1 MQTLLGAGG
10 SVGNELAKALKT
22 HTDRIRL
29 VSRNPQKVHPEDEV
43 FKADLTK
50 TEEVMEA
57 VKGSKIVY
65 LIVGYPYSVKV
76 WAEMWPIT
84 MEHVIKACL
93 AHKAKLV
100 FFDNIYMYDPRHL
113 APMNEETPHN
123 PSSEKGKIRKR
134 IVDRLWK
141 AVREE
146 GLEALIARSADFYGP
161 GLERNGVLRDTVI
174 TPLSKGKKANWM
186 KSLDYKHSYTY
197 VPDAAKAT
205 ALLGNTPDAYGESWH
220 LPTASQP
227 LTGKEWVELIA
238 KEFGVKA
245 RVRVISDFMLKL
257 IGIFVPVMREL
268 PEMNYQYDRDYIF
281 DSSKFELEFS
291 MKPTPYREGIRRI
304 IKEDFSG

>member
-29 VSRNPQKVHPEDEV
+29 VSRNPQKVNPEDEV

-50 TEEVMEA
+50 AEEVMEA

-76 WAEMWPIT
+76 WEEMWPIT
-84 MEHVIKACL
+84 MKNVIQACL

-100 FFDNIYMYDPRHL
+100 FFDNIYMYDPRYL

-123 PSSEKGKIRKR
+123 PSSEKGKIRKQ
-134 IVDRLWK
+134 IVDMLWM

-174 TPLSKGKKANWM
+174 SPLSKGKKAMWM

-227 LTGKEWVELIA
+227 PTGKEWVDLIA

-291 MKPTPYREGIRRI
+291 MKPTPYREGIRQI
-304 IKEDFSG
+304 IQEDFSG

>member
-22 HTDRIRL
+22 HTDKIRL
-29 VSRNPQKVHPEDEV
+29 VSRNPRKVNPEDEV

-50 TEEVMEA
+50 SEEVLEA

-65 LIVGYPYSVKV
+65 LIVGYPYSVNV

-84 MEHVIKACL
+84 MKNVINACL
-93 AHKAKLV
+93 AHKSKLV
-100 FFDNIYMYDPRHL
+100 FFDNIYMYDPDHL

-123 PSSEKGKIRKR
+123 PSSEKGKIRKK
-134 IVDRLWK
+134 IVDMLWM

-174 TPLSKGKKANWM
+174 TPLSKGKKAMWM
-186 KSLDYKHSYTY
+186 KDLDYKHSYTY

-227 LTGKEWVELIA
+227 PTGRQWVELIA
-238 KEFGVKA
+238 KEFGVKPK
-245 RVRVISDFMLKL
+245 VRTISNFMLKL

-291 MKPTPYREGIRRI
+291 MKPTPYLEGIRRI